1 MLLWVAAVAQTAPA
15 APAAQGLF
23 YAMPGSKAV
32 SSFLEHADSIGIFA
46 PQSFSLDRYGVLRGS
61 VPGALSTIARA
72 HGVPV
77 MPLVINSGFS
87 RIGAERLLRSP
98 AARDRAVGALVNTA
112 RLQDFM
118 GWQVDFE
125 NLPSFERPAFSHF
138 IAELAGALHRH
149 GLKLSVAVAARTNND
164 PYSDNYRDFSG
175 VYDYAALARS
185 ADFLSVMAYP
195 ESSGNQPG
203 PLASTPWVE
212 QVLDYVLQSAPPDK
226 VSLGIPTYQT
236 DWMQRRVR
244 IYWRRRIAGRIH
256 RFYRTIYRF
265 FHRSGPVS
273 VYDDLHW
280 DPTLQAAY
288 RISGYGHH
296 RVVTWVE
303 DARSFRA
310 ELDLVSQYHLRGYS
324 VWRLGLEDPGIWDG
338 LPNLNHPAPAAVS
351 TSGPVRLRDIPQIH

>member
-1 MLLWVAAVAQTAPA
+1 MPA
-15 APAAQGLF
+15 APATQGLF
-23 YAMPGSKAV
+23 YATPGSKAV
-32 SSFLEHADSIGIFA
+32 TSFLEHADRIGIFA
-46 PQSFSLDRYGVLRGS
+46 PQSFSLDSKGVLRGS
-61 VPGALSTIARA
+61 VPEALRTIARA

-77 MPLVINSGFS
+77 MPLVINAGFS
-87 RIGAERLLRSP
+87 RVGAERLLRSP
-98 AARDRAVGALVNTA
+98 AARDRAVGALVDTA
-112 RLQDFM
+112 RLQGFM

-149 GLKLSVAVAARTNND
+149 GLKLSVAVGARTSSESR
-164 PYSDNYRDFSG
+164 SDTYRSFSG
-175 VYDYAALARS
+175 VYDYATLARS

-203 PLASTPWVE
+203 PLASTPWVK
-212 QVLDYVLQSAPPDK
+212 QVLGYVLQYAPANK

-244 IYWRRRIAGRIH
+244 IYWWRRIAGRIH

-273 VYDDLHW
+273 VYADLQW
-280 DPTLQAAY
+280 NPTLQAAY
-288 RISGYGHH
+288 RISGSGHH

-310 ELDLVSQYHLRGYS
+310 ELDLVAEYHLRGYS
-324 VWRLGLEDPGIWDG
+324 VWRLGLEDPRIWDG
-338 LPNLNHPAPAAVS
+338 LPNLNHPAPAAVD
-351 TSGPVRLRDIPQIH
+351 TSGPVRLRDYTAIH